1 MESQTL
7 FVTPQTYS
15 RALNVLGEKI
25 TVLADHAATQG
36 YEVFLQHGPEGSGP
50 PPHTHD
56 WDESFYIF
64 AGNVE
69 FNCNGTTLAATVGS
83 FIHIPAGTV
92 HSFRCGPGG
101 VDMLSITSHTSQAA
115 NLFTTIDR
123 EAGSMPPDV
132 PKLVEIGARYGAC
145 LGVGSAH

>member
-7 FVTPQTYS
+7 FVTPQTYA

-115 NLFTTIDR
+115 NLFSTIDR
-123 EAGSMPPDV
+123 GAGSMPPDV

-145 LGVGSAH
+145 LGVGAPH